1 MSWWQMLP
9 VVLLAAAVLLVPGG
23 LVLAAAGVRRLNLL
37 ALAMP
42 VTFTVGGVVA
52 VLAPFLRLPF
62 SAPTFVGGAIIAAAV
77 ALLARLL
84 LVRAAGRMEPHRSGW
99 WPWAVRDVTR
109 GGLAA
114 EGRLPRS
121 GFGRWRGALPV
132 LGWTIGAAL
141 IARRLVLGFGQP
153 ENFSQTFDNIFH
165 LNAVHHIAVTQSGS
179 SLTLGNLTEASRA
192 FYPAAMHDV
201 VAIVEQ
207 LAGVDAAV
215 AMNASVLVIAAVAW
229 PLACMFLVAR
239 VVGYRPLP
247 LLVAG
252 ALSAGLS
259 GSPYLLIGFGVLYPL
274 MAAMV
279 IAPVALGLVIELL
292 RLSAQRSRSWIAPI
306 LAFIAILPGFMLTHP
321 SAVIAVM
328 ALTIPLL
335 LARLLLAWRSSPG
348 PQRRAVRTFWTIAVP
363 VYLIVFLI
371 VWLKVRPNLGAAP
384 WGATQTTSGAIGE
397 VAAASPIGAITA
409 WVYLFGTI
417 LGLYAIVR
425 WLPSRWW
432 LIACYAIAGTL
443 YVFAAGWGSG
453 ALRTFMVGV
462 WYNDPFRLAALL
474 PVTTLPVV
482 VIGVLFALDFL
493 RRRVT
498 GWIRRRRAIAGN
510 AGWMGATVVLVCVA
524 LMVVATQGGALAG
537 IQKRIANSFALDAD
551 SRLVTPDELAL
562 IREVADYVPEDG
574 MIVGNPLTGA
584 AYVYALGDRSTVAP
598 HVFGERS
605 ADELIL
611 LRHWDEAAFRGD
623 VCPIIEEYNAYW
635 ALDFG
640 TELVIPADEDE
651 FRGVDSLSSGL
662 APDVEVLAQVG
673 DARLVRTTACD

>member
-9 VVLLAAAVLLVPGG
+9 VVILAGAVLLLPGG

-42 VTFTVGGVVA
+42 VTFTLGGVIA
-52 VLAPFLRLPF
+52 VGAPYLRLPF
-62 SAPTFVGGAIIAAAV
+62 SAVTFVGGSIVAAAV
-77 ALLARLL
+77 VLL
-84 LVRAAGRMEPHRSGW
+84 LRFLIVRRARRQALDGSGW
-99 WPWAVRDVTR
+99 WSSAVRDVAN
-109 GGLAA
+109 GGLTAD
-114 EGRLPRS
+114 GRLPRG
-121 GFGRWRGALPV
+121 GFGRWSLLLPV
-132 LGWTIGAAL
+132 LGWAVGATL
-141 IARRLVLGFGQP
+141 IARRLVIGFGEP

-165 LNAVHHIAVTQSGS
+165 LNAVHHIAVTQDGS
-179 SLTLGNLTEASRA
+179 SLTLGNLTDASRA

-207 LAGVDAAV
+207 LGGIDAAI
-215 AMNASVLVIAAVAW
+215 AMNAAVLVIAAVAW

-247 LLVAG
+247 LLIAG

-279 IAPVALGLVIELL
+279 IAPVALGLVIEVL
-292 RLSAQRSRSWIAPI
+292 RLSAQRARSWIAPV
-306 LAFIAILPGFMLTHP
+306 LAFFAILPGFMLTHP
-321 SAVIAVM
+321 SALIAIM
-328 ALTIPLL
+328 ALTVPLL
-335 LARLLLAWRSSPG
+335 VARLVLAWRSLPG
-348 PQRRAVRTFWTIAVP
+348 PRRRAVRMFWTIAVP
-363 VYLIVFLI
+363 AYLLLFLI

-482 VIGVLFALDFL
+482 VIGVLFALDLVRRHVSAWFR
-493 RRRVT
+493 RRRVPA
-498 GWIRRRRAIAGN
+498 RRSSFI
-510 AGWMGATVVLVCVA
+510 GAVVVLA
-524 LMVVATQGGALAG
+524 LIAMITVATQGGALAG
-537 IQKRIANSFALDAD
+537 IQKRIANAFALDSD
-551 SRLVTPDELAL
+551 SRLITPDELAL
-562 IREVADYVPEDG
+562 IREVSDYVPEDG
-574 MIVGNPLTGA
+574 VIVGNPLTGA

-605 ADELIL
+605 ADEQIL

-623 VCPIIEEYNAYW
+623 VCPVIRKYNAYW

-662 APDVEVLAQVG
+662 APDVEVLAEVG
-673 DARLVRTTACD
+673 DAKLVRTTACD